1 MLSDCENDGLFAM
14 LVVMLE
20 VSNLLLVL
28 ADGDGL
34 DLLGDV
40 SDGILDGLDGS
51 GNDGLLGLL
60 GAVGG
65 WGGLLGVE
73 LLDVLLGLG
82 DVLG

>member
-1 MLSDCENDGLFAM
+1 M
-14 LVVMLE
+14 LVVVLE
-20 VSNLLLVL
+20 VRDLLLVL
-28 ADGDGL
+28 ADRDGL

-40 SDGILDGLDGS
+40 GDGVLDGLDGS
-51 GNDGLLGLL
+51 GDDGLLRLL

-65 WGGLLGVE
+65 WGGVLGVE

>member
-1 MLSDCENDGLFAM
+1 LF
-14 LVVMLE
+14 E

-28 ADGDGL
+28 ANSDGL
-34 DLLGDV
+34 DLGDGV
-40 SDGILDGLDGS
+40 LDGLDGS
-51 GNDGLLGLL
+51 GDDGLLGLL